1 MSKSN
6 KIVYT
11 EESEQDLLNAYSYLA
26 MDFLMPET
34 EKNQVNR
41 MMKAIND
48 LDTLPFP
55 YKLYQDEPWHS
66 KGLRVLPVDNYLV
79 FYTIIEDENTVV
91 VISAKHGGSE
101 PPPRSIRATGA
112 LSESHPT
119 RSYRAT

>member
-11 EESEQDLLNAYSYLA
+11 EESERDLVNVYSYLA
-26 MDFLMPET
+26 MDLLVPET

-48 LDTLPFP
+48 LDALPFP

-79 FYTIIEDENTVV
+79 FYTVIEEENTVV
-91 VISAKHGGSE
+91 VLRIMYAGRNIDLQMSNPKTVFE
-101 PPPRSIRATGA
+101 E
-112 LSESHPT
+112 LVVKKNK
-119 RSYRAT
+119 